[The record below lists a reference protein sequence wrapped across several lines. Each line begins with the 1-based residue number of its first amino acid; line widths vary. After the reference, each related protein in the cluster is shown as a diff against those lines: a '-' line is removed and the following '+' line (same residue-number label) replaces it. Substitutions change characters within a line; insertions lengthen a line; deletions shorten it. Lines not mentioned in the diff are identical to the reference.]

1 MRLRRREI
9 APGIVEYPL
18 PADLVGLAGSVEP
31 DVEWNKA
38 TSVVLDEDLMSP
50 YSEHLHYLAA
60 DFAAYLGTEL
70 RRREDL
76 LLVHGYPGYV
86 VQPHHDS
93 KWFMYRTASTVS
105 YLNPGEYTGGA
116 LYFPKLGE
124 VSYTPDIPAT
134 VFFPAGVPYSHKT
147 SSVRAGVRKTVR
159 TFWSDLPPE
168 EPHPRVRDLDIS
180 QEGAQNARNARPR
193 PI

>member
-9 APGIVEYPL
+9 APGVVEYPL
-18 PADLVGLAGSVEP
+18 PEDLASLAGSADP
-31 DVEWNKA
+31 AVEWNKA

-50 YSEHLHYLAA
+50 YSEHLYSLAQ
-60 DFAAYLGTEL
+60 DFAAYVGTEL
-70 RRREDL
+70 LRREDL

-93 KWFMYRTASTVS
+93 KWFMYRTASSVS
-105 YLNPGEYTGGA
+105 YLNPGEYEGGT
-116 LYFPKLGE
+116 LYFPKLRG
-124 VSYTPDIPAT
+124 VSYAPKAPST

-147 SSVRAGVRKTVR
+147 SSVRAGVRQTVR

-180 QEGAQNARNARPR
+180 QEGAPGCAEPTA
-193 PI
+193 